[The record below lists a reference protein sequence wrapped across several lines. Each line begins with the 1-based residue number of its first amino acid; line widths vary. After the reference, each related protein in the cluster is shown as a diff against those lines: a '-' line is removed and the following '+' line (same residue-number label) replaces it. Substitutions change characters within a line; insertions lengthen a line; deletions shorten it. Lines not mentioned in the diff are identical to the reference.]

1 MSGGHGAALAA
12 LPWRGPD
19 GERPDLPLPPGP
31 MPLRFAGGW
40 RKRWRYV
47 SAFGEQLMICAASVQ
62 VGPAAQTFWAVL
74 DRSTGE
80 LHERTRTRL
89 PSARGEVWNEDGS
102 GRSLEIGMDDR
113 GAVNRFQSGAIRG
126 KLTIGAGTW
135 QEVVCAAPD
144 GDAQRYVW
152 TRKRVAPVEVDVR
165 LPGERRVRESAFGIE
180 DESAGDH
187 PRHTAGTWSAGVGTA
202 ADGRAIGWNL
212 VAGVNDPERGSER
225 AIWIDGE
232 PIAEPGPV
240 SFDGFDGIDL
250 ADGSRLDFS
259 AEAERARKEN
269 RLVARFTYRQPFGTF
284 TGALAG
290 IELASAIGVME
301 SHDAVW

>member
-89 PSARGEVWNEDGS
+89 PGARGEVWNEDAS
-102 GRSLEIGMDDR
+102 GRPLEIGMDDR
-113 GAVNRFQSGAIRG
+113 GAVNRFQSGPIRG

-165 LPGERRVRESAFGIE
+165 LPGERRVRESAFGVE
-180 DESAGDH
+180 DESAGYH
-187 PRHTAGTWSAGVGTA
+187 PRHTAWTWSAGVGTA

-232 PIAEPGPV
+232 PIDEPGPV